1 MITVTTDIIRG
12 SRNLGDTF
20 TANNVHA
27 AVEII
32 NQSFDVRFCD
42 IKFSGNNVFITK
54 DITSWGMIMLDTED
68 DRNNAVS
75 QLNKIKGVC

>member
-12 SRNLGDTF
+12 RRNLGDTF

-32 NQSFDVRFCD
+32 NQSFDLRLCNID
-42 IKFSGNNVFITK
+42 YSGNNIFITR
-54 DITSWGMIMLDTED
+54 DITTWGMIMLDSED
-68 DRNNAVS
+68 DRINAVS